1 MVIAVSLDLSIFR
14 RSALPRFAVEN
25 APLKRGRAPKSVE
38 QSFDE
43 TEAASSLRNVRPAQS
58 VPKVRSNRP
67 LKGQLVATARKK
79 HKEPAHQKAET
90 QPKAEARPRIPGLSS
105 RPTWRGHLRLS
116 LVSCPVALYR
126 ATTKANDISFH
137 LVNPETNNRVRMIPT
152 DPDTGPVER
161 SSLVKGYEL
170 AKNRYVLI
178 NDEEL
183 DSVRLE
189 TTHTLDIERF
199 VDVADIDRLFFDD
212 PYILLPT
219 DDAGTDA
226 YTVIRAAMGEIG
238 RVALGRVVM
247 HTRERLLAIEPKGK
261 GLLTYTLRMR
271 DEVVNIEKALEA
283 VPDAKPNREM
293 IAIAE
298 KIIEQLE
305 GPFRPDEF
313 RDRYED
319 SLRDL
324 IRTKEKGKEPEIVAP
339 PPDTTNVIDLMDA
352 LKKSLGKKLPAKSAA
367 AAARV
372 HKKRSR

>member
-1 MVIAVSLDLSIFR
+1 M
-14 RSALPRFAVEN
+14 
-25 APLKRGRAPKSVE
+25 
-38 QSFDE
+38 
-43 TEAASSLRNVRPAQS
+43 
-58 VPKVRSNRP
+58 
-67 LKGQLVATARKK
+67 ATARRK
-79 HKEPAHQKAET
+79 HKEAKSPSPKAHRSPQAPRS
-90 QPKAEARPRIPGLSS
+90 QAEARPRIPGLSS
-105 RPTWRGHLRLS
+105 RPVWRGHLRLS

-137 LVNPETNNRVRMIPT
+137 LVNPDTNNRVRMIPT

-161 SSLVKGYEL
+161 ASLVKGYEV
-170 AKNRYVLI
+170 AKNRYVMI
-178 NDEEL
+178 SDEEL
-183 DSVRLE
+183 DRVRLE

-199 VDVADIDRLFFDD
+199 VDVGDIDRLFFDD

-219 DDAGTDA
+219 DDAATEA
-226 YTVIRAAMGEIG
+226 YTVIRAAMTEIG

-247 HTRERLLAIEPKGK
+247 HTRERLLAIEPRDK

-305 GPFRPDEF
+305 GQFKPDEF

-324 IRTKEKGKEPEIVAP
+324 IRTKEKGKEPEVVAP

-367 AAARV
+367 AATKV